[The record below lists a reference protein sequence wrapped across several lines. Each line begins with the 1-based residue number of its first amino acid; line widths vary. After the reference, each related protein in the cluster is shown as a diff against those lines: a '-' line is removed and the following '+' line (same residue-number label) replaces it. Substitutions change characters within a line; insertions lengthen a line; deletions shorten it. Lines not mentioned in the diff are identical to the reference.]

1 MAAGELNRWHA
12 ELVALT
18 GRLVEEEL
26 WGGGGFRSPEHWL
39 TVRAGLSPARAQDVV
54 LVARRRGELPTVSG
68 QLAGGV
74 ISIDQAVVVAKYAPA
89 SYEASVGGFTPLATV
104 TQLRRSLTRYA
115 FADPVAAPD
124 PAVAPDPAAAP
135 RDRDGDRP
143 AGAQSL
149 AHQVAVDVAGA
160 AVDVEPGVA
169 DVAPGAAEVAP
180 APAVGSGGRGAAFGV
195 DRWSRAGL
203 AGRAGE
209 VSVRYDGGR
218 FILHAN
224 LPAGEGALVE
234 QALREAKDAL
244 IRSGTSSAV
253 TAADALVEIAGRSL
267 ATVDAVPSRAGRY
280 RVYVHVDTRGAWVNG
295 RGAIPAHLAARY
307 ACVGDAQ
314 PVWERDGHPVNVGRR
329 QRAVPDRLRRLV
341 EDRDRGCVFPGCTA
355 TSYVEI
361 HHVEHWAD
369 GGPTDY
375 DRLVSLCCWHHDAH
389 HRGDYTI
396 AVAAGCPGRFT
407 FHNRSG
413 PIHAGPPL
421 APTGGPGSGPG
432 PGTPDPGG
440 ESGDAGATDPGGG
453 SPNLGGSSIKPE
465 GGATGPDGAGPAV
478 VGARPDPGWTG
489 PPYAGPTGERL
500 SLNWVMF
507 YDNDTYYGQAW
518 SPPRPDP
525 TIDP

>member
-1 MAAGELNRWHA
+1 M
-12 ELVALT
+12 
-18 GRLVEEEL
+18 
-26 WGGGGFRSPEHWL
+26 
-39 TVRAGLSPARAQDVV
+39 
-54 LVARRRGELPTVSG
+54 
-68 QLAGGV
+68 
-74 ISIDQAVVVAKYAPA
+74 
-89 SYEASVGGFTPLATV
+89 
-104 TQLRRSLTRYA
+104 
-115 FADPVAAPD
+115 
-124 PAVAPDPAAAP
+124 
-135 RDRDGDRP
+135 
-143 AGAQSL
+143 
-149 AHQVAVDVAGA
+149 
-160 AVDVEPGVA
+160 

-180 APAVGSGGRGAAFGV
+180 APPVGSGGREGAAFGV

-396 AVAAGCPGRFT
+396 AVAVGCPGRFT

-432 PGTPDPGG
+432 RGTPDPGSGPPGPGG
-440 ESGDAGATDPGGG
+440 ESSDDGEAKDPGGVPADPG
-453 SPNLGGSSIKPE
+453 SGSTEPVVTGRPEPRAAGGQSPALRRPSRGPSHPTLAAGRPSS
-465 GGATGPDGAGPAV
+465 GGRGDASLTVGDRQWSGTEPPRGGPDRRMAG
-478 VGARPDPGWTG
+478 RPGNG
-489 PPYAGPTGERL
+489 
-500 SLNWVMF
+500 
-507 YDNDTYYGQAW
+507 
-518 SPPRPDP
+518 
-525 TIDP
+525 